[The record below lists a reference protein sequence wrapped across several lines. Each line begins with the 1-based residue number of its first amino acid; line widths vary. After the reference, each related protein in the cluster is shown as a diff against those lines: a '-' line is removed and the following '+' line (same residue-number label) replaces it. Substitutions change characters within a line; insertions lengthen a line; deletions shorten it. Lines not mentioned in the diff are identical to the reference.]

1 MAITGV
7 SGKLKYRIVA
17 LIIALAVLPSAAVL
31 TPQRALS
38 QTPKTAQQAAA
49 AAARKDMAAPPQ
61 TAPAAAPTPEI
72 PPAAAAASPPP
83 NPPQAPPS
91 SSPAAV
97 PDSAAAASP
106 LKTEVTPKIP
116 PRPDDP
122 HAAKVYTLLETHCA
136 RCHQAG
142 KTETPLTSGT
152 IANILAVGAVAS
164 DPLLI
169 KPGLP
174 DASRLYEVIVS
185 RHAPLEIYAGLPQL
199 GEPEPDDIEA
209 LRTWIKDLPP
219 TSQGCTDRKIM
230 TAADVDE
237 LALAAVTEEKEDA
250 RDLRFISLANL
261 YNLCASDADLE
272 GYRQAITKV
281 LNSLS
286 WSNDPAPV
294 AVLGSAGAVLSFKL
308 SDLGW
313 VSGHWDILQRIY
325 PRGLHGIAPEALR
338 TATATDVPVLRADW
352 FADAASKPPLYYAL
366 LGIPSKLAELA
377 KINGIDI
384 EQNIKAA
391 RARRMLVRNSPITRG
406 NRLVERHAG
415 GRGAMW
421 LTYDFASN
429 TGEQDLFERPLGP
442 KASSLVKTP
451 FKPDAVRV
459 AFVLPNGFL
468 GFALFDAAGNRID
481 RLVPGLEK
489 PLAGGDEGAFHDA
502 TRAGA
507 NCFGCHAHGLKP
519 VRDDFRNFALSEKFT
534 ASKDVKDQALAL
546 YANDTETLG
555 LWDGDQDRYRNALKA
570 AAIDPDLLIGGI
582 EPINA
587 LASRYLAKADAQTTA
602 AQQGLDLA
610 SFQKALMAAPVT
622 AAPLARRLQHG
633 VLARPDLDRLL
644 TLLTG
649 PDDAAGSQG
658 NPKTLL
664 KDSAKDLTKD
674 LAGVASDSIGAV
686 RLNVWVDKARPM
698 PGDLISVNAEA
709 DSDCFLTI
717 VSIDPAGKATVL
729 FPNDFEPDNL
739 VTAGKTVRVPGSE
752 APYQLRVKE
761 TGYETLLAQCST
773 SPTPPVGIEHDF
785 ERQRFTVLG
794 NWENFVHDALVTEA
808 DIRRNPDKAER
819 ARSARAGALQR
830 RQDRGEHTER
840 RQDTAPGRVLR
851 DGRAVVV
858 IGNG

>member
-1 MAITGV
+1 MAGLAERRPVVEFTGV
-7 SGKLKYRIVA
+7 LGPLKYRIVA
-17 LIIALAVLPSAAVL
+17 SIIALAALTSAASL
-31 TPQRALS
+31 APNSALS
-38 QTPKTAQQAAA
+38 QTAKTAQAA
-49 AAARKDMAAPPQ
+49 AAARKDQASP
-61 TAPAAAPTPEI
+61 APAAQI
-72 PPAAAAASPPP
+72 PPASEVPPASASR
-83 NPPQAPPS
+83 APAVPES
-91 SSPAAV
+91 AVAPSPAA
-97 PDSAAAASP
+97 P
-106 LKTEVTPKIP
+106 LKTDTAAKIP

-122 HAAKVYTLLETHCA
+122 RASKTYTLLDTYCA

-142 KTETPLTSGT
+142 KTETPLTSGS
-152 IANILAVGAVAS
+152 IANILAVGDVAR

-169 KPGLP
+169 RPGLP

-185 RHAPLEIYAGLPQL
+185 RHAPLEIYTGLPQL

-209 LRTWIKDLPP
+209 LRSWIKDLQPA
-219 TSQGCTDRKIM
+219 SQGCKNRKII
-230 TAADVDE
+230 APADIDQ
-237 LALAAVTEEKEDA
+237 LALTALNDEKEDA
-250 RDLRFISLANL
+250 RDIRFISLASL
-261 YNLCASDADLE
+261 YNSCASDADLE
-272 GYRQAITKV
+272 GYRQAVKKI

-294 AVLGSAGAVLSFKL
+294 AVLGPAGALLAFKL

-313 VSGHWDILQRIY
+313 VSGHWDILQRVY
-325 PRGLHGIAPEALR
+325 PRGLQSTVPEELK

-366 LGIPSKLAELA
+366 LGIPSKLSELA

-391 RARRMLVRNSPITRG
+391 RARRMLVRNSAITRG

-442 KASSLVKTP
+442 KPSNVVKNP

-468 GFALFDAAGNRID
+468 GFALFDAAGNRVD

-489 PLAGGDEGAFHDA
+489 SLAGGDEGALHDA

-534 ASKDVKDQALAL
+534 GPKDVKDLALAL
-546 YANDTETLG
+546 YANDTETAG
-555 LWDGDQDRYRNALKA
+555 LWEGDQDRYSNALKA
-570 AAIDPDLLIGGI
+570 AAIDPDLLIGGV

-587 LASRYLAKADAQTTA
+587 LASRYLAKTGAQITA

-610 SFQKALMAAPVT
+610 SFQNILTTAPAA
-622 AAPLARRLQHG
+622 AASLARRLQHG
-633 VLARPDLDRLL
+633 ILARPDLDRLL
-644 TLLTG
+644 NLLKG
-649 PDDAAGSQG
+649 PDETAA
-658 NPKTLL
+658 PTIAKLP
-664 KDSAKDLTKD
+664 AKDASKD
-674 LAGVASDSIGAV
+674 LASLAGGSAGAV

-739 VTAGKTVRVPGSE
+739 LTAGKTVSVPGAE

-761 TGYETLLAQCST
+761 TGFETLFAQCST

-819 ARSARAGALQR
+819 ARSARAGALLR

>member
-1 MAITGV
+1 M
-7 SGKLKYRIVA
+7 
-17 LIIALAVLPSAAVL
+17 
-31 TPQRALS
+31 
-38 QTPKTAQQAAA
+38 
-49 AAARKDMAAPPQ
+49 
-61 TAPAAAPTPEI
+61 
-72 PPAAAAASPPP
+72 
-83 NPPQAPPS
+83 
-91 SSPAAV
+91 
-97 PDSAAAASP
+97 
-106 LKTEVTPKIP
+106 KTEAAPKIP
-116 PRPDDP
+116 TRPDDP
-122 HAAKVYTLLETHCA
+122 RAAKVYTLLDTHCA

-152 IANILAVGAVAS
+152 IANILAISAVAS

-169 KPGLP
+169 RPGLP

-185 RHAPLEIYAGLPQL
+185 RHAPLEIYAGFPQL

-219 TSQGCTDRKIM
+219 ASQGCTDRKIM
-230 TAADVDE
+230 TSADVDQ
-237 LALAAVTEEKEDA
+237 LALAAVTDEKEDA

-261 YNLCASDADLE
+261 YNLCASNADLE

-294 AVLGSAGAVLSFKL
+294 TVLGSAGAVLSFKL

-325 PRGLHGIAPEALR
+325 PKGLQSAAPDALK

-366 LGIPSKLAELA
+366 LGIPTKLNELA

-391 RARRMLVRNSPITRG
+391 RARRILVRNSQITRG

-489 PLAGGDEGAFHDA
+489 PLSGGDEGALHDA

-519 VRDDFRNFALSEKFT
+519 VRDDFRTFALTEKFT
-534 ASKDVKDQALAL
+534 ATKDVKDQALAL
-546 YANDTETLG
+546 YANDAETLG

-570 AAIDPDLLIGGI
+570 AAVDPDLLIGGI

-610 SFQKALMAAPVT
+610 SFQKLLTSAPAA

-644 TLLTG
+644 TLLKG
-649 PDDAAGSQG
+649 PDEATASPANAKTPSKEAA
-658 NPKTLL
+658 
-664 KDSAKDLTKD
+664 KD
-674 LAGVASDSIGAV
+674 LAGVGSDSVGAV

-739 VTAGKTVRVPGSE
+739 VTANKAVRVPGSE

-830 RQDRGEHTER
+830 RQERGEHTER

>member
-1 MAITGV
+1 MLITGV
-7 SGKLKYRIVA
+7 LGKLKYRIVA
-17 LIIALAVLPSAAVL
+17 SIFSVAVL
-31 TPQRALS
+31 TSAALLTPQS
-38 QTPKTAQQAAA
+38 VHGQTPNTAQPAAA
-49 AAARKDMAAPPQ
+49 AGARKDPAAPPQ
-61 TAPAAAPTPEI
+61 MTPAPAAEIAPAAAQPQT
-72 PPAAAAASPPP
+72 PAAPDSVAAAP
-83 NPPQAPPS
+83 
-91 SSPAAV
+91 
-97 PDSAAAASP
+97 P
-106 LKTEVTPKIP
+106 LKTEAAPKIP
-116 PRPDDP
+116 ARPDDP
-122 HAAKVYTLLETHCA
+122 RAAKVYTLLDTHCA

-169 KPGLP
+169 RPGLP

-185 RHAPLEIYAGLPQL
+185 RHAPLDIYAGLPQL

-219 TSQGCTDRKIM
+219 ASQSCTDRKIM
-230 TAADVDE
+230 TSADVDE
-237 LALAAVTEEKEDA
+237 LALAAVNDQKEDA

-261 YNLCASDADLE
+261 YNLCASETDLE

-294 AVLGSAGAVLSFKL
+294 PVLGSAGAVLSFKL

-325 PRGLHGIAPEALR
+325 PKGLQSAAPEALK

-366 LGIPSKLAELA
+366 LGIPSKLNELA
-377 KINGIDI
+377 KVNGIDI
-384 EQNIKAA
+384 EQNVKAA
-391 RARRMLVRNSPITRG
+391 RARRMLVRNSQITRG

-429 TGEQDLFERPLGP
+429 TGDQDLFERPLGP

-489 PLAGGDEGAFHDA
+489 PLSGGDEGAVHEA
-502 TRAGA
+502 THAGA
-507 NCFGCHAHGLKP
+507 SCFGCHAHGLKP
-519 VRDDFRNFALSEKFT
+519 VRDDFRTFALSEKFT
-534 ASKDVKDQALAL
+534 ASKDVKDQAMAL
-546 YANDTETLG
+546 YANDAETLG

-602 AQQGLDLA
+602 AQQGLDLS
-610 SFQKALMAAPVT
+610 SFQKTLT
-622 AAPLARRLQHG
+622 AASGAAVPLARRLQHG

-644 TLLTG
+644 TLLKG
-649 PDDAAGSQG
+649 PDEAASQA
-658 NPKTLL
+658 NSKAPS
-664 KDSAKDLTKD
+664 KDLAKDLGG
-674 LAGVASDSIGAV
+674 AGSVSGAAV

-698 PGDLISVNAEA
+698 PGDLIAVNAEA

-761 TGYETLLAQCST
+761 AGFETLLAQCST
-773 SPTPPVGIEHDF
+773 SPAPPVGIEHDF

-819 ARSARAGALQR
+819 ARLARAGALQR